1 MSEFPS
7 FILRREG
14 LQALVACGL
23 AGAALTS
30 NASDLCDLKYQ
41 ASARGQWAI
50 QSKPGEHFVF
60 RTQRKLLEPPV
71 IDGVAAYVDM
81 AEDAALDSLTAYMAQ
96 LKTASG
102 KSGEL
107 IIGHSLQP
115 QPIRCSKIAWTVFTY
130 DLAKVS
136 WIRPAVEPS
145 LTTASTLAPATAM
158 NTVAAAPVPAPSA
171 IKAAPALPS
180 TSVQT
185 LPGRAVSPA
194 SSKARAS
201 NLKTNEE

>member
-1 MSEFPS
+1 M
-7 FILRREG
+7 
-14 LQALVACGL
+14 ACCL

-30 NASDLCDLKYQ
+30 NASDLCELKYQ

-50 QSKPGEHFVF
+50 QSKPVEPFVF
-60 RTQRKLLEPPV
+60 RTQHRLLEPPV

-96 LKTASG
+96 LKTAGG
-102 KSGEL
+102 KSGNL
-107 IIGHSLQP
+107 IIGTSLRP
-115 QPIRCSKIAWTVFTY
+115 QPIRCSEIAWIVFTY

-136 WIRPAVEPS
+136 WIWPAVETA

-158 NTVAAAPVPAPSA
+158 NTVAAPSA

-180 TSVQT
+180 TSAQT

-194 SSKARAS
+194 PSKARAS
-201 NLKTNEE
+201 NLKTYEE